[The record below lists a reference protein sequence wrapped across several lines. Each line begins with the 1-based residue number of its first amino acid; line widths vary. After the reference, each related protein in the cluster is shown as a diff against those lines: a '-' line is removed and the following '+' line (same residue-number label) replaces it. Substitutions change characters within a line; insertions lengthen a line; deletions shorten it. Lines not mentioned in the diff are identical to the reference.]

1 VESSSTSLVPLSVLD
16 GRYQLLRLLG
26 EGGMG
31 VVYEARHSGTGRRC
45 AVKVIGTEALAKS
58 PDSVARF
65 QREAMASGAIES
77 QHIAQVLDTGVDAAS
92 GSPYIVMELLV
103 GEDLDATL
111 ARTGPLPPDVA
122 LRIVGQACIGLEK
135 AHAAGIVHRDIKP
148 ANLFLSRQ
156 DGALVTKILDFGI
169 AKVMKDPLGGTE
181 AHSLTRSGSLLGS
194 PLYMS
199 PEQAL
204 GQKTI
209 DHRTDVWSLGVVLYE
224 ALSGVTPHATD
235 ETLGVLIMKICGQPP
250 PPVQLRAPWVSP
262 EVAEVVH
269 RALAT
274 DPSARWA
281 SAADMLAAIR
291 AVVPQGLALD
301 ESMLVSLSPEA
312 KERAAPRFDV
322 PTELQAVPALLA
334 EAPITTPRA
343 LLAGPVPA
351 GSLAGE
357 VVSGRREKRSRGPLV
372 AVASV
377 GALLAVAAAVR
388 LSSKTEAAVV
398 PVTVA
403 AASAA
408 QPSPPAPRTS
418 RLVIVPS
425 TAFAEVDGSGVAV
438 TNGTVPIVGE
448 EGTSHRV
455 RVSLGDREANAV
467 VAITRD
473 GTDPPLVELP
483 PPGPAV
489 VVPPMP
495 AAPIRPAREPQSS
508 PAPPPKNP
516 LRMEMK

>member
-1 VESSSTSLVPLSVLD
+1 VEPLRTSAVSLSVLD

-45 AVKVIGTEALAKS
+45 AVKVIGKEALEKS
-58 PDSVARF
+58 PDSVGRF
-65 QREAMASGAIES
+65 QREAMASGVIES
-77 QHIAQVLDTGVDAAS
+77 QHIAQVLDTGLDPTS

-122 LRIVGQACIGLEK
+122 LRIVGQACVGLER

-156 DGALVTKILDFGI
+156 DGALVMKILDFGI
-169 AKVMKDPLGGTE
+169 AKILKDPLAGTE

-209 DHRTDVWSLGVVLYE
+209 DHRTDIWSLGVVLYE
-224 ALSGVTPHATD
+224 ALSGVTPHAAD

-262 EVAEVVH
+262 KIAEVVH

-274 DPSARWA
+274 DPAARWA
-281 SAADMLAAIR
+281 SAGEMLAAIR
-291 AVVPQGLALD
+291 TLVPQGLALD
-301 ESMLVSLSPEA
+301 ESMLVSMSAEA

-322 PTELQAVPALLA
+322 PTELYSAPLPATRAADLA
-334 EAPITTPRA
+334 I
-343 LLAGPVPA
+343 PVPA

-357 VVSGRREKRSRGPLV
+357 VVSGPLERRSRGALV
-372 AVASV
+372 AVASL
-377 GALLAVAAAVR
+377 GILLTAAFAVR
-388 LSSKTEAAVV
+388 MASRTEPAVER
-398 PVTVA
+398 TVA
-403 AASAA
+403 REKAPE
-408 QPSPPAPRTS
+408 PSLSAPRAS
-418 RLVIVPS
+418 RLVITPAS
-425 TAFAEVDGSGVAV
+425 AFVEVDGTAVAV
-438 TNGTVPIVGE
+438 TNGTVPIMGE
-448 EGTSHRV
+448 VGTSHRV
-455 RVSLGDREANAV
+455 RVSLEDREAQAV
-467 VAITRD
+467 VVVTRD
-473 GTDPPLVELP
+473 GVDPPLVELP
-483 PPGPAV
+483 AAAPR
-489 VVPPMP
+489 VVPPPRP
-495 AAPIRPAREPQSS
+495 AAPIKPAREPQ
-508 PAPPPKNP
+508 PAPEPKNP